1 MRKLSEY
8 LKSRRAVEWGSL
20 FIPLVIGLYLR
31 GQTLRWHRLFAYD
44 PYYFYR
50 VATHIANGGSIF
62 DRDPMIVTLSRR
74 FIDDEPGLP
83 LIWGYLSKIT
93 HVSTWTL
100 GIYLPLI
107 IFVLEVLLLYKLA
120 KDAFNWRIGV
130 VSALFLAV
138 VPGHIYRTHAG
149 GIWKDTLGSLFMLM
163 FLHSVILI
171 TKSDELNHRKMI
183 NYGAYLVTS
192 LYLSA
197 FTFDG
202 FAAFPGAVSL
212 YLILLPIIKKPR
224 KNEFFIAGLM
234 AVPLILAYITLPTY
248 TREPYELLPFLI
260 ASILNLGTL
269 GLGYY
274 FYGLPRGKLIYGG
287 ILSLV
292 SAGLAYVALYNPPE
306 FLEKTSRMIWM
317 FLLPDKYGLSAQSRP
332 NNLKLLFDTW
342 FSTSLIFAGV
352 GLVYIVKY
360 IKQRLNLLVLSWF
373 AFSVFLGVS
382 TVRLTFVM
390 SFAIAVVAALGVELI
405 YLELLGRLDFKKAAA
420 ISFVVLLI
428 GIVPTFQAGKDY
440 ASMPPY
446 PPDYWLDALEW
457 MHDNINGSVVF
468 NWWDWGY
475 WLEAYGVKTVGDNG
489 YQGGLSSAAYANLML
504 SNYSSFPYWMNK
516 YSKTVSAVSLKRRG
530 ENISVDYLIVSPELI
545 FSKFGALVDAYNIL
559 VKVHDYPLNRVKLA
573 VLYRSY
579 GSPSVVVYKNR
590 DIVLSIT
597 RSGKI
602 YLSNEGSQIEI
613 RDVVFEKQGPNKII
627 HLSPHGV
634 IVYINGP
641 YAAVFNEESFST
653 TLVQLVVYENP
664 KYARSIRDI
673 GSIKV
678 YVLP

>member
-342 FSTSLIFAGV
+342 FSTSLIFGGI
-352 GLVYIVKY
+352 GLVYTIKY

-405 YLELLGRLDFKKAAA
+405 HLELLGRLDFKKAAA

-489 YQGGLSSAAYANLML
+489 YQTLISTRGYSRMML
-504 SNYSSFPYWMNK
+504 SPTPFQNVHSFLSYLWENYDVRMSDIPQYLIISGDIFFKFNTLKRALTLIRASSYDPDVYVLILPLRYSSDSSWI
-516 YSKTVSAVSLKRRG
+516 YSRG
-530 ENISVDYLIVSPELI
+530 HVVLRISKGDIRLIE
-545 FSKFGALVDAYNIL
+545 
-559 VKVHDYPLNRVKLA
+559 
-573 VLYRSY
+573 
-579 GSPSVVVYKNR
+579 KN
-590 DIVLSIT
+590 VPT
-597 RSGKI
+597 
-602 YLSNEGSQIEI
+602 QVQ
-613 RDVVFEKQGPNKII
+613 DVIFEKTGTNKIM
-627 HLSPHGV
+627 HLSGEGV
-634 IVYINGP
+634 IIYVTGP
-641 YAAVFNEESFST
+641 YSIILSPNT
-653 TLVQLVVYENP
+653 KNTLLVRLFVYENNTP
-664 KYARSIRDI
+664 DEHLLWEN
-673 GSIKV
+673 GFVKV
-678 YVLP
+678 YKITSRRN